1 MAKTNRKPRNGGV
14 TRTSAVTPAPPPA
27 AFQGDSSTTTPSTPP
42 TTPLITVE
50 APAAPAA
57 AAAAMTAATATPPDG
72 TIVLAASSSADTT
85 VPTANLHLPRSRDS
99 SVAESP
105 SAAVRTADDGIFRV
119 PHTDDSIPTRHG
131 TVASARFNILSTM
144 VGGGCLSLPL
154 AFQQSGNGLL
164 GPLVLILTGLLTDFC
179 FRLLVAC
186 AVRLSPPHPTT
197 PGKDSFE
204 SITSAAFGPKA
215 YIMSMG
221 LVTAMCFF
229 GAVGY
234 AVLLR
239 DMMEPINDS
248 WPFLTGGLWEDGT
261 WIHKNF
267 TLFLMILI
275 VTPATTLTNLTALQN
290 CGAASM
296 ISLLILGSCIVIRS
310 VQCNLSAPHP
320 WYTYV
325 TLWPDSP
332 RDFLNAIPLYIS
344 CFVCH
349 YNILPVHNELQNP
362 TPPRVSWWLR
372 STTWFAVGLY
382 SIMGF
387 AGSCYGHCTPSGK
400 VQGNV
405 LLDFDEKDP
414 LLMIGRMCLALTI
427 ALAFPMLVIPAR
439 DILLRSVIVPHLH
452 HRATNT
458 TTTTTRTRTTTTILT
473 ITTRT
478 TPVPV
483 DDMAAQLQ
491 EPLLSTADEERPM
504 GADDEASFP
513 PHEEEHEE
521 YEEEEE
527 EAMAMSF
534 RLRLLTSIAI
544 FWTAGIVASC
554 VASIDIVWDLL
565 GSSLSILLSFLIPC
579 GSYLVIMGH
588 HVDDDASTSTTTVWW
603 SKVFC
608 WIMILFFVPL
618 MFVSTGNAMANTFF
632 PPATNTTTTT
642 HY

>member
-1 MAKTNRKPRNGGV
+1 MAN
-14 TRTSAVTPAPPPA
+14 
-27 AFQGDSSTTTPSTPP
+27 TTTI
-42 TTPLITVE
+42 TTSIT
-50 APAAPAA
+50 
-57 AAAAMTAATATPPDG
+57 TT
-72 TIVLAASSSADTT
+72 TITT
-85 VPTANLHLPRSRDS
+85 DDNDD
-99 SVAESP
+99 
-105 SAAVRTADDGIFRV
+105 DDGIFRV
-119 PHTDDSIPTRHG
+119 PHTDDSIPTRVG

-164 GPLVLILTGLLTDFC
+164 GPLVLILTGLMTDFC

-186 AVRLSPPHPTT
+186 AVHLQPPHPIT

-215 YIMSMG
+215 YILSMG

-248 WPFLTGGLWEDGT
+248 WPFLTQDLLEDGT

-267 TLFLMILI
+267 TLFLMVLI

-349 YNILPVHNELQNP
+349 YNILPVHNELQDP

-382 SIMGF
+382 SIMGL
-387 AGSCYGHCTPSGK
+387 AGSCYGHCTPTGK

-405 LLDFDEKDP
+405 LLDFEEKDP

-452 HRATNT
+452 HYAGVAATTGSSTPAVT
-458 TTTTTRTRTTTTILT
+458 TVR
-473 ITTRT
+473 
-478 TPVPV
+478 PE
-483 DDMAAQLQ
+483 DDMDAAAQLR
-491 EPLLSTADEERPM
+491 EPLLSSSTDAADEERPINE
-504 GADDEASFP
+504 GDDQAS
-513 PHEEEHEE
+513 
-521 YEEEEE
+521 EEEEE
-527 EAMAMSF
+527 EIIPMSF
-534 RLRLLTSIAI
+534 RLRLLTSIGI
-544 FWTAGIVASC
+544 FWTAALVASC
-554 VASIDIVWDLL
+554 VTSIDIVWDLL
-565 GSSLSILLSFLIPC
+565 GSSLSILLSYLIPC
-579 GSYLVIMGH
+579 GSYLMIMRH
-588 HVDDDASTSTTTVWW
+588 QPPPPSADPDTPISTTTVFW
-603 SKVFC
+603 SKVLC
-608 WIMILFFVPL
+608 WIMILFFTPL

-632 PPATNTTTTT
+632 PPTTTNTTT
-642 HY
+642 Y